1 MPQIFFLAHFNSYSN
16 TFDSRKLWVWMWSCL
31 PIFSLAIKIHYFHIF
46 SWLYHNICW
55 KIYPFLTDLKWQILI
70 CKYWYISASLF
81 LFDLSVWLFYIEPCK
96 YSHLIILCQYFN
108 YSEPFFS
115 QMNFIWIL
123 QARQM
128 FYLEVTIVL
137 TLKIWTKPTEAVV
150 PLLKKYV

>member
-1 MPQIFFLAHFNSYSN
+1 
-16 TFDSRKLWVWMWSCL
+16 MWSCL

-55 KIYPFLTDLKWQILI
+55 KIYPFLTDLKWQIFI

-108 YSEPFFS
+108 YSEPFFFPDEFH
-115 QMNFIWIL
+115 MNTTSKTNVLPGSNNCFDL
-123 QARQM
+123 ENLNQAHRSCGSTTQKVC
-128 FYLEVTIVL
+128 LEPQSSGKML
-137 TLKIWTKPTEAVV
+137 ML
-150 PLLKKYV
+150 